1 MTEEYYKTKYTENSY
16 WSRAKLNGDETAR
29 WLSIKPLIE
38 SINRKDLNIL
48 DVGCGRGVFSNLLCC
63 YGDVLGID
71 PIRSVID
78 YGKEL
83 YPNIELIALSL
94 EDYYYIFPDKKYD
107 LIVCTEV
114 LEHVVD
120 KVGFLKKI
128 KNLLSDNGH
137 LILTT
142 PRKEIQEEW
151 IGRFGVPDQPIEEWI
166 SVDEFNRLSDDC
178 GFKRLSHTNTY
189 LLDIYQVHL
198 LSV

>member
-16 WSRAKLNGDETAR
+16 WSRSKLNGDETAR
-29 WLSIKPLIE
+29 WLSIKPLVE
-38 SINRKDLNIL
+38 SINRKDLKIL

-71 PIRSVID
+71 PIHSVID

-83 YPNIELIALSL
+83 YPNIELMALSL

-128 KNLLSDNGH
+128 KNLLSHSGH

-166 SVDEFNRLSDDC
+166 SVDEFNRLADNC